1 MEMMTSNEL
10 KNSLVEL
17 LCDFDLFA
25 RKNNLRYSLAYG
37 TLLGSI
43 RHQGF
48 IPWDDDIDLWMP
60 RPDFERM
67 LSIPYVGEVDVCL
80 KSHLNGRFLF
90 PYAKLTRADVEIDDP
105 FWNSCGKQNLF
116 IDIFPLDGLPDDP
129 SSVEHLYREA
139 LKIKND
145 IAKSDVGIGFEKS
158 AFRKISLYEEAGDGG
173 REVTKRC
180 SRSGVL
186 ILTKIRPRWEC
197 THFPPQGL

>member
-139 LKIKND
+139 
-145 IAKSDVGIGFEKS
+145 
-158 AFRKISLYEEAGDGG
+158 RISLYEEAGDGG